1 MSVDAEEIGGNW
13 ASSLGDPPPKALSKL
28 VSLAWNYSSAILV
41 YPTVALSR
49 RASESMENYLNYR
62 LSFPYC
68 DLLLPIIM
76 QIKC

>member
-68 DLLLPIIM
+68 DRLFPIIM